1 MSNAVHYSNRIFVS
15 GYQHDYATDLGVI
28 PMFSKLDEVESR
40 YEEVNMALQRP
51 DIASNQTQYRA
62 LMKEL
67 GNLEKIV
74 LVYRDYK
81 KKIENLKASKELLTA
96 EQDAEMRELI
106 REEVK
111 ELEAVLPDLEQQLK
125 IALIPKDPNDD
136 KNIIL
141 EIRAGAGGD
150 EAALFAD
157 EMFRGYM
164 HYATSLGWKVEM
176 ISYSEGNAGGAKEII
191 ASVSGDSVYSKLKY
205 ESGVHRVQRVPKTE
219 AAGRIHTSTV
229 TVAVI
234 PEVEINEIKIPM
246 SDVRIETMRS
256 QGSGGQSV
264 NRTES
269 AVRVVHLPTGIDVKC
284 QEGKSQSS
292 NRERAFQIL
301 YAKLQQIEDE
311 KVRKEAS
318 DVRLEQIGTGD
329 RSERIRTY
337 NFPQTR
343 ITDHRIGLTIHQLD
357 QVMNGSF
364 ELLIDPLVAN
374 FQAEALKKQTSA

>member
-1 MSNAVHYSNRIFVS
+1 
-15 GYQHDYATDLGVI
+15 
-28 PMFSKLDEVESR
+28 MFSKLAEVESR
-40 YEEVNMALQRP
+40 YEQVNLQLQRP
-51 DIASNQTQYRA
+51 DIASDQKKYRA
-62 LMKEL
+62 FMKEL
-67 GNLEKIV
+67 ADLEKIV
-74 LVYRDYK
+74 LTYREYK
-81 KKIENLKASKELLTA
+81 TKSVNLKASKELLTA
-96 EQDAEMRELI
+96 EQDNEMRELI
-106 REEVK
+106 REELK
-111 ELEAVLPDLEQQLK
+111 ELEADVPRLEQELK
-125 IALIPKDPNDD
+125 ILLIPKDPNDE

-150 EAALFAD
+150 EASLFAD
-157 EMFRGYM
+157 ELFRGYA
-164 HYATSLGWKVEM
+164 HFALNQGWKVEM
-176 ISYSEGNAGGAKEII
+176 LSYSEGNVGGAKEVI
-191 ASVSGDSVYSKLKY
+191 ASISGSAVFSKLKY

-234 PEVEINEIKIPM
+234 PEVPINEIKINLNE
-246 SDVRIETMRS
+246 VRIETMRS

-284 QEGKSQSS
+284 QEGKSQGS
-292 NRERAFQIL
+292 NKERAFQIL
-301 YAKLQQIEDE
+301 YAKLQQIEDD

-318 DVRLEQIGTGD
+318 DARLEQIGTGD

-357 QVMNGSF
+357 QVMGGSF
-364 ELLIDPLVAN
+364 ELLIDPLIAN
-374 FQAEALKKQTSA
+374 FQAEALKQQTTAGQ

>member
-1 MSNAVHYSNRIFVS
+1 
-15 GYQHDYATDLGVI
+15 
-28 PMFSKLDEVESR
+28 MFSKLHEVESR
-40 YEEVNMALQRP
+40 YEEVNLSLQRP

-67 GNLEKIV
+67 ADLEKIV
-74 LVYRDYK
+74 VPFREYK
-81 KKIENLKASKELLTA
+81 KKTENLKASKELLTS

-111 ELEAVLPDLEQQLK
+111 ELEAELPQLEQQLR

-150 EAALFAD
+150 EASLFAD
-157 EMFRGYM
+157 ELFRGYA
-164 HYATSLGWKVEM
+164 HFASSQGWKVEM
-176 ISYSEGNAGGAKEII
+176 LSFSEGNVGGAKEII
-191 ASVSGDSVYSKLKY
+191 ASVSGDSVFSKLKY

-234 PEVEINEIKIPM
+234 PEVEVNEIKIPM

-269 AVRVVHLPTGIDVKC
+269 AVRVVHLPTGLDVKC
-284 QEGKSQSS
+284 QEGKSQSA

-311 KVRKEAS
+311 KARKEAS

-357 QVMNGSF
+357 QVMSGQF

>member
-1 MSNAVHYSNRIFVS
+1 
-15 GYQHDYATDLGVI
+15 
-28 PMFSKLDEVESR
+28 MFSKLEAVESR

-74 LVYRDYK
+74 IPFRDYK
-81 KKIENLKASKELLTA
+81 KKTENLKASKELLTA
-96 EQDAEMRELI
+96 EQDPEMREMI

-111 ELEAVLPDLEQQLK
+111 ELEAILPELEQQLK

-150 EAALFAD
+150 EASLFAD
-157 EMFRGYM
+157 ELFRGYM
-164 HYATSLGWKVEM
+164 HFASAQGWKVEM
-176 ISYSEGNAGGAKEII
+176 LSFSEGNVGGAKEII
-191 ASVSGDSVYSKLKY
+191 AAITGDSVYSKLKY

-234 PEVEINEIKIPM
+234 PEVEIKEVNIPM

-269 AVRVVHLPTGIDVKC
+269 AVRVVHIPTGLDVKC
-284 QEGKSQSS
+284 QEGKSQSA

-311 KVRKEAS
+311 RARKEAS
-318 DVRLEQIGTGD
+318 DVRLDQIGTGD

-357 QVMNGSF
+357 QVMSGSF
-364 ELLIDPLVAN
+364 ELLIDPLIAN

>member
-1 MSNAVHYSNRIFVS
+1 
-15 GYQHDYATDLGVI
+15 
-28 PMFSKLDEVESR
+28 
-40 YEEVNMALQRP
+40 
-51 DIASNQTQYRA
+51 
-62 LMKEL
+62 
-67 GNLEKIV
+67 
-74 LVYRDYK
+74 
-81 KKIENLKASKELLTA
+81 
-96 EQDAEMRELI
+96 MREMI

-111 ELEAVLPDLEQQLK
+111 ELEAALPDLEQQLK

-150 EAALFAD
+150 EASLFAD
-157 EMFRGYM
+157 ELFRGYM
-164 HYATSLGWKVEM
+164 HYASHQGWKVEM
-176 ISYSEGNAGGAKEII
+176 LSFSEGNAGGAKEII
-191 ASVSGDSVYSKLKY
+191 ASISGDAVFSKLKY

-246 SDVRIETMRS
+246 TDVRIETMRS

-269 AVRVVHLPTGIDVKC
+269 AVRVVHIPTGIDVKC
-284 QEGKSQSS
+284 QEGKSQSA

-311 KVRKEAS
+311 RARKEAS
-318 DVRLEQIGTGD
+318 DVRLDQIGTGD

-357 QVMNGSF
+357 QVMSGEF
-364 ELLIDPLVAN
+364 ENLIDPLVAH
-374 FQAEALKKQTSA
+374 FQAEALKRQT

>member
-1 MSNAVHYSNRIFVS
+1 
-15 GYQHDYATDLGVI
+15 
-28 PMFSKLDEVESR
+28 MFSKLAEVESR

-62 LMKEL
+62 FMKEL
-67 GNLEKIV
+67 GSLEKIV
-74 LVYRDYK
+74 FVYREYK
-81 KKIENLKASKELLTA
+81 KKKAGLQDSKDLFAA
-96 EQDAEMRELI
+96 EQDTEMREMI

-111 ELEAVLPDLEQQLK
+111 ELEAALPLLEEQLK
-125 IALIPKDPNDD
+125 ILLIPKDPNDD

-150 EAALFAD
+150 EASLFAD
-157 EMFRGYM
+157 ELFRGYI
-164 HYATSLGWKVEM
+164 HYASSQNWKVEM
-176 ISYSEGNAGGAKEII
+176 LSFSEGNAGGAKEII
-191 ASVSGDSVYSKLKY
+191 ASISGESVYSKLKY

-234 PEVEINEIKIPM
+234 PEVEINEVKIPM

-284 QEGKSQSS
+284 QEGKSQHA
-292 NRERAFQIL
+292 NRDRAFQIL
-301 YAKLQQIEDE
+301 YAKLQQIEDD
-311 KVRKEAS
+311 KARKEAS

-357 QVMNGSF
+357 SVMAGSF
-364 ELLIDPLVAN
+364 GLLIDPLVAN

>member
-1 MSNAVHYSNRIFVS
+1 
-15 GYQHDYATDLGVI
+15 
-28 PMFSKLDEVESR
+28 MFSKLEAVESR
-40 YEEVNMALQRP
+40 YEEVNMSLQRP

-74 LVYRDYK
+74 VPFRDYK
-81 KKIENLKASKELLTA
+81 KKTENLKASKELLTA
-96 EQDAEMRELI
+96 EQDPEMREMI

-111 ELEAVLPDLEQQLK
+111 ELEAILPELEQQLK

-150 EAALFAD
+150 EASLFAD
-157 EMFRGYM
+157 ELFRGYM
-164 HYATSLGWKVEM
+164 HFASAQGWKVEM
-176 ISYSEGNAGGAKEII
+176 LSFSEGNVGGAKEII
-191 ASVSGDSVYSKLKY
+191 AGITGDAVYSKLKY

-234 PEVEINEIKIPM
+234 PEVEIKEINIPM

-269 AVRVVHLPTGIDVKC
+269 AVRVVHLPTGLDVKC
-284 QEGKSQSS
+284 QEGKSQSA

-301 YAKLQQIEDE
+301 YAKLQQIEDDRA
-311 KVRKEAS
+311 RKEAS
-318 DVRLEQIGTGD
+318 DVRLDQIGTGD

-357 QVMNGSF
+357 QVMGGSF

>member
-1 MSNAVHYSNRIFVS
+1 
-15 GYQHDYATDLGVI
+15 
-28 PMFSKLDEVESR
+28 MFSKLDEVESR

-81 KKIENLKASKELLTA
+81 KKTENLKASKELLTA
-96 EQDAEMRELI
+96 EQDAEMREMI

-111 ELEAVLPDLEQQLK
+111 ELEAALPDLEQQLK

-150 EAALFAD
+150 EASLFAD
-157 EMFRGYM
+157 ELFRGYM
-164 HYATSLGWKVEM
+164 HYASHQGWKVEM
-176 ISYSEGNAGGAKEII
+176 LSFSEGNAGGAKEII
-191 ASVSGDSVYSKLKY
+191 ASISGDSVFSKLKF

-269 AVRVVHLPTGIDVKC
+269 AVRVVHIPTGIDVKC
-284 QEGKSQSS
+284 QEGKSQSA

-301 YAKLQQIEDE
+301 YAKLQQIEDDRA
-311 KVRKEAS
+311 RKEAS
-318 DVRLEQIGTGD
+318 DVRLDQIGTGD

-357 QVMNGSF
+357 QVMSGEF
-364 ELLIDPLVAN
+364 EYLIDPLVAN
-374 FQAEALKKQTSA
+374 FQAEALKRQTNN

>member
-1 MSNAVHYSNRIFVS
+1 
-15 GYQHDYATDLGVI
+15 
-28 PMFSKLDEVESR
+28 MFSKLDAVESR

-74 LVYRDYK
+74 LVYRDYRK
-81 KKIENLKASKELLTA
+81 KTENLKASKELLTA

-111 ELEAVLPDLEQQLK
+111 ELEAELPDLEQQLK

-136 KNIIL
+136 KNTIL

-157 EMFRGYM
+157 ELFRGYV
-164 HYATSLGWKVEM
+164 HYASTQGWKVEM
-176 ISYSEGNAGGAKEII
+176 ISFSEGNAGGAKEII
-191 ASVSGDSVYSKLKY
+191 ASITGDSVFSKMKY

-234 PEVEINEIKIPM
+234 PEVEVSEIKIPM

-284 QEGKSQSS
+284 QEGKSQST

-311 KVRKEAS
+311 KARKEAS

-357 QVMNGSF
+357 QVMSGSF
-364 ELLIDPLVAN
+364 ELLIDPLIAN
-374 FQAEALKKQTSA
+374 FQAEALKKQVSA

>member
-1 MSNAVHYSNRIFVS
+1 
-15 GYQHDYATDLGVI
+15 
-28 PMFSKLDEVESR
+28 MFSKLAAVESR

-67 GNLEKIV
+67 GSLEKVV
-74 LVYRDYK
+74 LVYRDFRK
-81 KKIENLKASKELLTA
+81 KTVNLKSSKELFTA
-96 EQDAEMRELI
+96 EQDPEMRELI

-111 ELEAVLPDLEQQLK
+111 ELEAALPDIEQQLK
-125 IALIPKDPNDD
+125 ILLIPKDPNDD

-150 EAALFAD
+150 EASLFAD
-157 EMFRGYM
+157 ELFRGYA
-164 HYATSLGWKVEM
+164 HFASKLGWKVEM
-176 ISYSEGNAGGAKEII
+176 VSYAEGNAGGAKEII
-191 ASVSGDSVYSKLKY
+191 AGIMGDSVYSKLKY

-219 AAGRIHTSTV
+219 AAGRIHTSTI

-246 SDVRIETMRS
+246 TDVRIETMRS

-284 QEGKSQSS
+284 QEGKSQHS

-301 YAKLQQIEDE
+301 YAKLQLIEDE
-311 KVRKEAS
+311 KARKEAS

-357 QVMNGSF
+357 QVMSGSF
-364 ELLIDPLVAN
+364 ELLIDPLIAN
-374 FQAEALKKQTSA
+374 FQAEALKKQTST

>member
-1 MSNAVHYSNRIFVS
+1 
-15 GYQHDYATDLGVI
+15 
-28 PMFSKLDEVESR
+28 MFSKLDQVESR
-40 YEEVNMALQRP
+40 YEEVNLSLQRP
-51 DIASNQTQYRA
+51 DIASDQKQYRA

-67 GNLEKIV
+67 SDLEKIV
-74 LVYRDYK
+74 TLYRDFK
-81 KKIENLKASKELLTA
+81 KKTANLKDSKELLTA
-96 EQDAEMRELI
+96 ESDPEMKEMF
-106 REEVK
+106 REEIRQ
-111 ELEAVLPDLEQQLK
+111 LEVDIPDLEQKLK
-125 IALIPKDPNDD
+125 VALIPKDPNDD
-136 KNIIL
+136 KNVLL

-150 EAALFAD
+150 EASLFA
-157 EMFRGYM
+157 EELFRGYAL
-164 HYATSLGWKVEM
+164 YAATQGWKVEM
-176 ISYSEGNAGGAKEII
+176 LSFSEGNVGGAKEIV

-219 AAGRIHTSTV
+219 AAGRVHTSTV
-229 TVAVI
+229 TVAII
-234 PEVEINEIKIPM
+234 PEVEVTQINIPM
-246 SDVRIETMRS
+246 TDIRIETMRS

-269 AVRVVHLPTGIDVKC
+269 AVRIVHLPTGIDVKC

-311 KVRKEAS
+311 KAQKLAS
-318 DVRLEQIGTGD
+318 DTRLDQIGTGD

-357 QVMNGSF
+357 QVMGGEF
-364 ELLIDPLVAN
+364 EYLVDPLVAH
-374 FQAEALKKQTSA
+374 FQAEALKKQASNSY